1 MAKRFVYQ
9 SLIEAPFAEDVPV
22 EFAYFNGFSLAQKQR
37 SIDSLHASFLEMRP
51 QARILEVS
59 SKGRE
64 PLGVA
69 LSAFNLMIVTSR
81 RQFSV
86 ECAFQGSKVF
96 ERGGPYVDLLD
107 VDSRSAK
114 KDPRIRESGNVV
126 GFRFHGTD
134 YPTEPKDLFYN
145 WLYVNALNQHDDM
158 FEAACAYDAF
168 TDIEF
173 NPAKSIN
180 CQARALAIAVG
191 LRRAGQLDC
200 ALESVDGFCRM
211 VYGYASAVDAPT
223 DRGEDEGGDERS
235 GEGGQLSLFE

>member
-9 SLIEAPFAEDVPV
+9 SLSESPFAKDVPV
-22 EFAYFNGFSLAQKQR
+22 EFTYFNGFSLAQKQR

-51 QARILEVS
+51 QAHILEVS

-96 ERGGPYVDLLD
+96 ECGGPYVDLLD

-114 KDPRIRESGNVV
+114 KDPRIRESGSVV
-126 GFRFHGTD
+126 GFRFHGVD

-145 WLYVNALNQHDDM
+145 WLYVNALRQHDDLL
-158 FEAACAYDAF
+158 EAACAYDAF

-191 LRRAGQLDC
+191 LRRANRLGD

-211 VYGYASAVDAPT
+211 VYGSALPVKGSK
-223 DRGEDEGGDERS
+223 GENGS
-235 GEGGQLSLFE
+235 GEGDVRCSEDAQLSLFE